1 MQSDTPPER
10 PPGTRLTS
18 FVNDGL
24 TFDVLDEGPLDGT
37 PIVLLHG
44 FPQTAAQWSRLTP
57 FLHERGY
64 RTIAPDQR
72 GYSPGARPRG
82 RYAYRISALAGDTA
96 ALITTLGNQ
105 PVHLVGHDWG
115 STVAWATAARHPDL
129 VRTLTSVSVPHP
141 MAFARSLVRSSQALR
156 TCYMALFQVPWIP
169 EVVLSAAFRAAGSA
183 GDTGLRRRAAALSG
197 FDDEQFGRVRRDIV
211 DGGALHYALNWYRAM
226 PIVDR
231 RRAGQKVSA
240 PTTHVSSTR
249 DVFIARKGAQLTAE
263 YVTGPFGHEIL
274 DATHWVPEERPA
286 ELAAIIHARAGTA
299 G

>member
-1 MQSDTPPER
+1 MQAETPSER
-10 PPGTRLTS
+10 SPGTRLTS
-18 FVNDGL
+18 FTNDGF
-24 TFDVLDEGPLDGT
+24 TFDVVDEGPLDGS

-44 FPQTAAQWSRLTP
+44 FPQTAAQWARLTP
-57 FLHERGY
+57 FLHEHGY

-82 RYAYRISALAGDTA
+82 RFAYRISALVGDTA
-96 ALITTLGNQ
+96 ALITALGGE

-115 STVAWATAARHPDL
+115 STVAWATAARRPDL

-141 MAFARSLVRSSQALR
+141 MAFVRSMVSSTQALR
-156 TCYMALFQVPWIP
+156 TCYMALFQLPWFP
-169 EVVLSAAFRAAGSA
+169 EVLLSAAFRAAGPA
-183 GDTGLRRRAAALSG
+183 GGTGLRRRAAALSG
-197 FDDEQFGRVRRDIV
+197 FDDEQFERVRRDIV

-231 RRAGQKVSA
+231 RQAGQKVSA

-249 DVFIARKGAQLTAE
+249 DLFIAGRGAELTAE

-286 ELAAIIHARAGTA
+286 ELAAIILARIRATG
-299 G
+299 

>member
-10 PPGTRLTS
+10 HPGTRLTS

-24 TFDVLDEGPLDGT
+24 TFDVLDEGPLDGI

-57 FLHERGY
+57 FLHEHGY
-64 RTIAPDQR
+64 RTLAPDQR

-82 RYAYRISALAGDTA
+82 RFAYRISALVGDTA
-96 ALITTLGNQ
+96 ALITALGGA

-115 STVAWATAARHPDL
+115 STVAWATAARRPDL

-141 MAFARSLVRSSQALR
+141 MAFARSLLSSSQALR

-183 GDTGLRRRAAALSG
+183 GDTSLRRRAAALSG
-197 FDDEQFGRVRRDIV
+197 LDDEQLDRLRRDIV
-211 DGGALHYALNWYRAM
+211 DSGALHYALNWYRAM

-231 RRAGQKVSA
+231 RRAGQKVGA
-240 PTTHVSSTR
+240 PTTHVSSSR
-249 DVFIARKGAQLTAE
+249 DIFIARRGAELTPE
-263 YVTGPFGHEIL
+263 YVTGPFDHEIL
-274 DATHWVPEERPA
+274 DATHWVPEERPE
-286 ELAAIIHARAGTA
+286 ELAAIILARIRSAG
-299 G
+299 

>member
-1 MQSDTPPER
+1 MQADTPSGR
-10 PPGTRLTS
+10 AAGTRLTS
-18 FVNDGL
+18 FVNEGL
-24 TFDVLDEGPLDGT
+24 TFRVIDEGPLDGP

-64 RTIAPDQR
+64 RTLAPDQR

-82 RYAYRISALAGDTA
+82 RYAYRVAALAGDIA
-96 ALITTLGNQ
+96 ALITALGDE

-115 STVAWATAARHPDL
+115 SIVAWATAARRPDL

-141 MAFARSLVRSSQALR
+141 MAFARSLLRSSQAVR
-156 TCYMALFQVPWIP
+156 TCYMALFQVPWLP

-183 GDTGLRRRAAALSG
+183 GDSALRRRAAAVSG
-197 FDDEQFGRVRRDIV
+197 LDDEQFERVRRDIV
-211 DGGALHYALNWYRAM
+211 DSGALHYALNWYRAM

-231 RRAGQKVSA
+231 RRAAQRIAA

-249 DVFIARKGAQLTAE
+249 DIFIARKGAELTAG
-263 YVTGPFGHEIL
+263 YVTGPYTHEIL

-286 ELAAIIHARAGTA
+286 ELAAVILARAGDA